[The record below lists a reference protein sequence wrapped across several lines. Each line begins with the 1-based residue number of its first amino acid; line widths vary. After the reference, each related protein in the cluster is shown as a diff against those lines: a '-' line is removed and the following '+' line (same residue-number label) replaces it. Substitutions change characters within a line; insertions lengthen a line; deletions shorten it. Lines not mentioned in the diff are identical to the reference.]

1 MVNSS
6 TIKGVNTHMIKPKTQ
21 DAIAKSLEKLKTEGN
36 YRVFTDILRQ
46 RGDFPKAIWYG
57 RYNIKQITN
66 WCSNDYLGM
75 GQHKVVL
82 DAMHTVLDTAGA
94 GSGGTRNIS
103 GTTHYHVALER
114 ELATLHDKT
123 AALTFTSG
131 YVANQ
136 STLSVLGL
144 ILPNVHYIS
153 DAHNHNSMIVGIKSS
168 KVPRTVWRH
177 NNLEHLVEILDSLPN
192 DAQPIIAMEGVYSM
206 DGDKGC
212 IADVCEIARRYGAM
226 VYVDEVHAVGL
237 YGARGAGVAEEQFC
251 VDGVDIIQGTLAK
264 AYGVQGGYI
273 AAGRDLI
280 DMVRSYAQGLIFST
294 SMAPVLCAGA
304 LASVKYVQDHPEL
317 RTRIMTIA
325 ESTRQHLKDAGL
337 EVNPLSEGGHIV
349 PVMVRDAKKCKA
361 ISDYLLNEKG
371 IYVQPINFPTV
382 PWGTERLRFTPTPN
396 HTEADIYYLAESLKE
411 AFSIVAQT

>member
-1 MVNSS
+1 
-6 TIKGVNTHMIKPKTQ
+6 MIKPKTQ
-21 DAIAKSLEKLKTEGN
+21 DAIAASLEKLRTEGN

-46 RGDFPKAIWYG
+46 KGDFPKAIWYG
-57 RYNIKQITN
+57 RYNIKQIVN

-103 GTTHYHVALER
+103 GTTHYHVALES
-114 ELATLHDKT
+114 ELAKLHDKT
-123 AALTFTSG
+123 SALTFTSG

-136 STLSVLGL
+136 STLSVLGM

-177 NNLEHLVEILDSLPN
+177 NDLDHLKEILQGLDPN
-192 DAQPIIAMEGVYSM
+192 CQPIIALEGVYSM
-206 DGDKGC
+206 DGDKGLV
-212 IADVCEIARRYGAM
+212 ADVCEIARLYGAM

-237 YGARGAGVAEEQFC
+237 YGARGAGVAELQRC

-264 AYGVQGGYI
+264 AFGVQGGYI

-294 SMAPVLCAGA
+294 SMSPVLCAGA

-317 RTRIMTIA
+317 RTKIMSIA
-325 ESTRQHLKDAGL
+325 EATREHLKTAGM

-349 PVMVRDAKKCKA
+349 PVMVRDAKRCKA

-371 IYVQPINFPTV
+371 LYVQPINFPTV
-382 PWGTERLRFTPTPN
+382 QWKTERLRFTPTPN

-411 AFSIVAQT
+411 AFNVIQQ

>member
-1 MVNSS
+1 
-6 TIKGVNTHMIKPKTQ
+6 MIKPKTQ
-21 DAIAKSLEKLKTEGN
+21 DAIAASLEKLRTEGN

-46 RGDFPKAIWYG
+46 KGDFPKAIWYG
-57 RYNIKQITN
+57 RYNIKQIVN

-103 GTTHYHVALER
+103 GTTHYHVALET
-114 ELATLHDKT
+114 ELAKLHDKT
-123 AALTFTSG
+123 SALTFTSG

-136 STLSVLGL
+136 STLSVLGM

-177 NNLEHLVEILDSLPN
+177 NDLAHLKEILQGLDS
-192 DAQPIIAMEGVYSM
+192 DCQPIIALEGVYSM
-206 DGDKGC
+206 DGDKGLV
-212 IADVCEIARRYGAM
+212 ADVCEIARLYGAM

-237 YGARGAGVAEEQFC
+237 YGARGAGVAELQRC

-264 AYGVQGGYI
+264 AFGVQGGYI

-294 SMAPVLCAGA
+294 SMSPVLCAGA

-317 RTRIMTIA
+317 RTKIMSIA
-325 ESTRQHLKDAGL
+325 EATREHLKTAGM

-349 PVMVRDAKKCKA
+349 PVMVRDAKRCKG

-371 IYVQPINFPTV
+371 LYVQPINFPTV
-382 PWGTERLRFTPTPN
+382 QWKTERLRFTPTPN

-411 AFSIVAQT
+411 AFNVVQ

>member
-1 MVNSS
+1 
-6 TIKGVNTHMIKPKTQ
+6 MIKPKTQ
-21 DAIAKSLEKLKTEGN
+21 DAIAASLEKLRTEGN

-46 RGDFPKAIWYG
+46 KGDFPKAIWYG
-57 RYNIKQITN
+57 RYNIKQIVN

-103 GTTHYHVALER
+103 GTTHYHVALES
-114 ELATLHDKT
+114 ELAKLHDKT
-123 AALTFTSG
+123 SALTFTSG

-136 STLSVLGL
+136 STLSVLGM

-177 NNLEHLVEILDSLPN
+177 NDLAHLKEILQGLDPN
-192 DAQPIIAMEGVYSM
+192 CQPIIALEGVYSM
-206 DGDKGC
+206 DGDKGFV
-212 IADVCEIARRYGAM
+212 ADVCEIARLHGAM

-237 YGARGAGVAEEQFC
+237 YGARGAGVAELQRC

-264 AYGVQGGYI
+264 AFGVQGGYI
-273 AAGRDLI
+273 AASRDLI

-294 SMAPVLCAGA
+294 SMSPVLCAGA

-317 RTRIMTIA
+317 RTKIMSVA
-325 ESTRQHLKDAGL
+325 EATREHLKAAGM
-337 EVNPLSEGGHIV
+337 EINPLSEGGHIV

-361 ISDYLLNEKG
+361 LSDYLLNEKG
-371 IYVQPINFPTV
+371 LYVQPINFPTV
-382 PWGTERLRFTPTPN
+382 QWNTERLRFTPTPN

-411 AFSIVAQT
+411 AFNVIQ

>member
-1 MVNSS
+1 
-6 TIKGVNTHMIKPKTQ
+6 MIKPKTQ
-21 DAIAKSLEKLKTEGN
+21 DAIAASLEKLRTEGN

-46 RGDFPKAIWYG
+46 KGDFPKAIWYG
-57 RYNIKQITN
+57 RYNIKQIVN

-103 GTTHYHVALER
+103 GTTHYHVALET
-114 ELATLHDKT
+114 ELAKLHDKT
-123 AALTFTSG
+123 SALTFTSG

-136 STLSVLGL
+136 STLSVLGM

-177 NNLEHLVEILDSLPN
+177 NDLAHLKEILQGLDSN
-192 DAQPIIAMEGVYSM
+192 CQPIIALEGVYSM
-206 DGDKGC
+206 DGDKGLV
-212 IADVCEIARRYGAM
+212 ADVCEIARMYGAM

-237 YGARGAGVAEEQFC
+237 YGARGAGVAELQRC

-264 AYGVQGGYI
+264 AFGVQGGYI

-294 SMAPVLCAGA
+294 SMSPVLCAGA

-317 RTRIMTIA
+317 RTRIMSVA
-325 ESTRQHLKDAGL
+325 EATREHLKTAGM
-337 EVNPLSEGGHIV
+337 EINPLSEGGHIV
-349 PVMVRDAKKCKA
+349 PVMVRDAKRCKR
-361 ISDYLLNEKG
+361 ISDWLLDEKG
-371 IYVQPINFPTV
+371 IYLQPINSPTV
-382 PWGTERLRFTPTPN
+382 AWGTERLRVCPTPN
-396 HTEADIYYLAESLKE
+396 HTEADTYYLAESLKE
-411 AFSIVAQT
+411 AFNVVQ

>member
-1 MVNSS
+1 
-6 TIKGVNTHMIKPKTQ
+6 MIRPKTQ
-21 DAIAKSLEKLKTEGN
+21 DAIAASLEKLKQEGN

-46 RGDFPKAIWYG
+46 KGDFPRAIWYG
-57 RYNIKQITN
+57 KYNIKQITN

-114 ELATLHDKT
+114 ELAQLHDKT
-123 AALTFTSG
+123 SALTFTSG

-136 STLSVLGL
+136 STLSVLGKM
-144 ILPNVHYIS
+144 LPNVHYIS
-153 DAHNHNSMIVGIKSS
+153 DSNNHNSMIVGIKSS
-168 KVPRTVWRH
+168 RAPYTVWRH
-177 NNLEHLVEILDSLPN
+177 NDLEHLKEILNSLPT
-192 DAQPIIAMEGVYSM
+192 DCQPIIAMEGVYSM
-206 DGDKGC
+206 DGDKGLVS
-212 IADVCEIARRYGAM
+212 DVAEIARLHGAM

-237 YGARGAGVAEEQFC
+237 YGRRGAGIAEEQQC

-264 AYGVQGGYI
+264 GFGVQGGYI

-280 DMVRSYAQGLIFST
+280 DMIRSYAQGLIFST
-294 SMAPVLCAGA
+294 SMSPVLCAGA
-304 LASVKYVQDHPEL
+304 LASVKYVQDQPEL
-317 RTRIMTIA
+317 RTKIMAIA
-325 ESTRQHLKDAGL
+325 EATRQHLKAAGL

-349 PVMVRDAKKCKA
+349 PVMVRDAKRCKA

-371 IYVQPINFPTV
+371 IYVQPINYPTV

-411 AFSIVAQT
+411 AFDVCKN

>member
-1 MVNSS
+1 
-6 TIKGVNTHMIKPKTQ
+6 MIKPKTQ
-21 DAIAKSLEKLKTEGN
+21 DAIAASLEKLKQEGN

-46 RGDFPKAIWYG
+46 KGDFPKAIWYG
-57 RYNIKQITN
+57 KYNIKQITN

-75 GQHKVVL
+75 GQHKVVI
-82 DAMHTVLDTAGA
+82 DAMHTVLDSTGA

-123 AALTFTSG
+123 ASLTFTSG

-136 STLSVLGL
+136 STLSVLGKM
-144 ILPNVHYIS
+144 LPNVHYVS
-153 DAHNHNSMIVGIKSS
+153 DSENHNSMIVGIKSS
-168 KVPRTVWRH
+168 KAPYTVWRH
-177 NNLEHLVEILDSLPN
+177 NDLEHLKEILRGLPV

-206 DGDKGC
+206 DGDKGL
-212 IADVCEIARRYGAM
+212 ISDVCDIARLHGAM

-237 YGARGAGVAEEQFC
+237 YGRRGAGIAEEQQC

-264 AYGVQGGYI
+264 GFGVQGGYI

-280 DMVRSYAQGLIFST
+280 DMIRSYAQGLIFST
-294 SMAPVLCAGA
+294 SMSPVLCAGA

-317 RTRIMTIA
+317 REKIMGVAQATR
-325 ESTRQHLKDAGL
+325 EHLKAAGL

-349 PVMVRDAKKCKA
+349 PVMVRDAKRCKE

-371 IYVQPINFPTV
+371 IYVQPINYPTV
-382 PWGTERLRFTPTPN
+382 AWGTERLRFTPTPN

-411 AFSIVAQT
+411 AFDVCKN

>member
-1 MVNSS
+1 
-6 TIKGVNTHMIKPKTQ
+6 MIKPKTQ
-21 DAIAKSLEKLKTEGN
+21 DAIAASLEKLKQEGN

-46 RGDFPKAIWYG
+46 KGDFPKAIWYG
-57 RYNIKQITN
+57 KYNIKTITN

-114 ELATLHDKT
+114 ELANLHDKT

-136 STLSVLGL
+136 STLSVLGKM
-144 ILPNVHYIS
+144 LPNVHYIS
-153 DAHNHNSMIVGIKSS
+153 DSNNHNSMIVGIKSS
-168 KVPRTVWRH
+168 KAPYTVWRH
-177 NNLEHLVEILDSLPN
+177 NDLKHLKEILDGLEN
-192 DAQPIIAMEGVYSM
+192 DVQSIIAMEGVYSM

-212 IADVCEIARRYGAM
+212 ISDVTALARKYGAM

-237 YGARGAGVAEEQFC
+237 YGPRGAGIAEEQKC

-264 AYGVQGGYI
+264 GFGVQGGYI
-273 AAGRDLI
+273 AAGRDLV
-280 DMVRSYAQGLIFST
+280 DMIRSYAQGLIFST

-317 RTRIMTIA
+317 RAKIMATAETTRK
-325 ESTRQHLKDAGL
+325 HLQDAGL

-382 PWGTERLRFTPTPN
+382 AWGTERLRFTPTPN

-411 AFSIVAQT
+411 AFNVVNNQS

>member
-1 MVNSS
+1 MVNCQELSWL
-6 TIKGVNTHMIKPKTQ
+6 NTNIMIKPKTQ
-21 DAIAKSLEKLKTEGN
+21 DAIAASLEKLRTEGN

-46 RGDFPKAIWYG
+46 KGDFPRAIWYG

-103 GTTHYHVALER
+103 GTTHYHVALES
-114 ELATLHDKT
+114 ELAKLHDKT
-123 AALTFTSG
+123 SALTFTSG

-136 STLSVLGL
+136 STLSVLGM

-177 NNLEHLVEILDSLPN
+177 NDLAHLKEILQGLDQSC
-192 DAQPIIAMEGVYSM
+192 QPIIALEGVYSM
-206 DGDKGC
+206 DGDKGLV
-212 IADVCEIARRYGAM
+212 ADVCEIARMYGAM

-237 YGARGAGVAEEQFC
+237 YGARGAGVAELQRC

-264 AYGVQGGYI
+264 AFGVQGGYI

-294 SMAPVLCAGA
+294 SMSPVLCAGA

-317 RTRIMTIA
+317 RTKIMSVA
-325 ESTRQHLKDAGL
+325 DATREHLKSAGM

-349 PVMVRDAKKCKA
+349 PVMVRDAKKTKS
-361 ISDYLLNEKG
+361 ISDYLLDEKG
-371 IYVQPINFPTV
+371 IYVQPINYPTV
-382 PWGTERLRFTPTPN
+382 QWGTERLRFTPTPN

-411 AFSIVAQT
+411 AFNHVG

>member
-1 MVNSS
+1 
-6 TIKGVNTHMIKPKTQ
+6 MIKPKTQ
-21 DAIAKSLEKLKTEGN
+21 DAIAASLEKLRTEGN

-46 RGDFPKAIWYG
+46 KGDFPKAIWYG
-57 RYNIKQITN
+57 RYNIKQIVN

-103 GTTHYHVALER
+103 GTTHYHVALET
-114 ELATLHDKT
+114 ELAKLHDKT
-123 AALTFTSG
+123 SALTFTSG

-136 STLSVLGL
+136 STLSVLGM

-177 NNLEHLVEILDSLPN
+177 NDLAHLKEILQGLDSN
-192 DAQPIIAMEGVYSM
+192 CQPIIALEGVYSM
-206 DGDKGC
+206 DGDKGLV
-212 IADVCEIARRYGAM
+212 ADVCEIARMYGAM

-237 YGARGAGVAEEQFC
+237 YGARGAGVAELQRC

-264 AYGVQGGYI
+264 AFGVQGGYI

-294 SMAPVLCAGA
+294 SMSPVLCAGA

-317 RTRIMTIA
+317 RTKIMSIA
-325 ESTRQHLKDAGL
+325 EATREHLKTAGM

-349 PVMVRDAKKCKA
+349 PVMVRDAKRCKA
-361 ISDYLLNEKG
+361 ISDYLLDEYG
-371 IYVQPINFPTV
+371 IYLQPINAPTV
-382 PWGTERLRFTPTPN
+382 AWGTERLRACPTPN
-396 HTEADIYYLAESLKE
+396 HSEADIDLLTRALVD
-411 AFSIVAQT
+411 AFSRHR

>member
-1 MVNSS
+1 
-6 TIKGVNTHMIKPKTQ
+6 MIKPKTQ
-21 DAIAKSLEKLKTEGN
+21 DAIAASLEKLRTEGN

-46 RGDFPKAIWYG
+46 KGDFPKAIWYG
-57 RYNIKQITN
+57 RYNIKQIVN

-103 GTTHYHVALER
+103 GTTHYHVALET
-114 ELATLHDKT
+114 ELAKLHDKT
-123 AALTFTSG
+123 SALTFTSG

-136 STLSVLGL
+136 STLSVLGM

-177 NNLEHLVEILDSLPN
+177 NDLAHLKEILQGLDPN
-192 DAQPIIAMEGVYSM
+192 CQPIIALEGVYSM
-206 DGDKGC
+206 DGDKGLV
-212 IADVCEIARRYGAM
+212 ADVCEIARLYGAM

-237 YGARGAGVAEEQFC
+237 YGARGAGVAELQRC

-264 AYGVQGGYI
+264 AFGVQGGYI

-294 SMAPVLCAGA
+294 SMSPVLCAGA

-317 RTRIMTIA
+317 RTKIMSIA
-325 ESTRQHLKDAGL
+325 EATREHLKTAGM

-349 PVMVRDAKKCKA
+349 PVMVRDAKRCKA

-371 IYVQPINFPTV
+371 LYVQPINFPTV
-382 PWGTERLRFTPTPN
+382 QWNTERLRFTPTPN

-411 AFSIVAQT
+411 AFNVVQP

>member
-1 MVNSS
+1 
-6 TIKGVNTHMIKPKTQ
+6 MIKPKTQ
-21 DAIAKSLEKLKTEGN
+21 DAIAASLEKLRTEGN

-46 RGDFPKAIWYG
+46 KGDFPKAIWYG
-57 RYNIKQITN
+57 RYNIKQIVN

-103 GTTHYHVALER
+103 GTTHYHVALET
-114 ELATLHDKT
+114 ELAKLHDKT
-123 AALTFTSG
+123 SALTFTSG

-136 STLSVLGL
+136 STLSVLGM

-177 NNLEHLVEILDSLPN
+177 NDLAHLKEILQGLDS
-192 DAQPIIAMEGVYSM
+192 DCQPIIALEGVYSM
-206 DGDKGC
+206 DGDKGLV
-212 IADVCEIARRYGAM
+212 ADVCEIARLYGAM

-237 YGARGAGVAEEQFC
+237 YGARGAGVAELQRC

-264 AYGVQGGYI
+264 AFGVQGGYI

-294 SMAPVLCAGA
+294 SMSPVLCAGA

-317 RTRIMTIA
+317 RTKIMSIA
-325 ESTRQHLKDAGL
+325 EATREHLKTAGM

-349 PVMVRDAKKCKA
+349 PVMVRDAKRCKG

-371 IYVQPINFPTV
+371 LYVQPINFPTV
-382 PWGTERLRFTPTPN
+382 QWKTERLRFTPTPN

-411 AFSIVAQT
+411 AFNVVQQ

>member
-1 MVNSS
+1 MS
-6 TIKGVNTHMIKPKTQ
+6 INTYIMIRPKTQ
-21 DAIAKSLEKLKTEGN
+21 DAIAASLEKLKAEGN

-46 RGDFPKAIWYG
+46 RGDFPHAIWYG
-57 RYNIKQITN
+57 KYNIKQITN

-75 GQHKVVL
+75 GQHKVVI

-114 ELATLHDKT
+114 ELAQLHDKT
-123 AALTFTSG
+123 SALTFTSG

-136 STLSVLGL
+136 STLSVLGKM
-144 ILPNVHYIS
+144 LPNVHYIS
-153 DAHNHNSMIVGIKSS
+153 DSNNHNSMIVGIKSS
-168 KVPRTVWRH
+168 KAEYTIWRH
-177 NNLEHLVEILDSLPN
+177 NDLQHLREILDALPIEC
-192 DAQPIIAMEGVYSM
+192 QPIIAMEGVYSM
-206 DGDKGC
+206 DGDKGL
-212 IADVCEIARRYGAM
+212 ISDVCEIARLHGAM

-237 YGARGAGVAEEQFC
+237 YGAKGAGIAEEQRC

-264 AYGVQGGYI
+264 GFGVQGGYI
-273 AAGRDLI
+273 ASSRDLV
-280 DMVRSYAQGLIFST
+280 DMIRSYAQGLIFST
-294 SMAPVLCAGA
+294 SMSPVLCAGA

-317 RTRIMTIA
+317 RDKIMKVASATREA
-325 ESTRQHLKDAGL
+325 LKAAGL

-361 ISDYLLNEKG
+361 ISDWLLNEKG
-371 IYVQPINFPTV
+371 IYVQPINYPTV
-382 PWGTERLRFTPTPN
+382 AWGTERLRFTPTPN

-411 AFSIVAQT
+411 AFNVVNSQN